1 MKKTTTFCDKCGKEI
16 DTVFDGVA
24 NIEITLG
31 HKDVV
36 MDLCTDCLEELRT
49 QIETFCQKGNI
60 KFKGVL

>member
-1 MKKTTTFCDKCGKEI
+1 MKKTTIFCDKCGKGMDAI
-16 DTVFDGVA
+16 FGGVA

-36 MDLCTDCLEELRT
+36 IDLCTDCLEELRT